1 MSLDD
6 RQNLLQQ
13 GILWKKSL
21 SGDLYPFRNLKK
33 KELEEELEARS
44 VEITDETKPKLVE
57 HLNDILHGICRPPA
71 LMLKSPTKS
80 SKELYIDDYEILGC
94 EPLHDIT
101 NIIQH
106 LIEELPYH
114 IENLEARRDLEK
126 FASNTIGEKNQIK
139 GSDARLYA
147 VKLAMFI
154 TTKDISLLRYFSSK
168 ESPVGANFDDHQET
182 LAVFSKYIKNWYG
195 SLFPLHKY
203 NCNVLHVV
211 DHTQIA
217 ELVHHH

>member
-1 MSLDD
+1 ME
-6 RQNLLQQ
+6 
-13 GILWKKSL
+13 
-21 SGDLYPFRNLKK
+21 DLYPFRNLKK

-57 HLNDILHGICRPPA
+57 HLNDILHGICRSPA

-101 NIIQH
+101 NIMQH

-147 VKLAMFI
+147 VIYFCMESCFSHCIFVLFYNIDKTMEYLMKKL
-154 TTKDISLLRYFSSK
+154 
-168 ESPVGANFDDHQET
+168 
-182 LAVFSKYIKNWYG
+182 
-195 SLFPLHKY
+195 
-203 NCNVLHVV
+203 
-211 DHTQIA
+211 
-217 ELVHHH
+217 